1 MGRHGYQLNGPEG
14 GAVRRLTWLGS
25 VHSLYLSLQHAQE
38 RFLVRSKVMKF
49 VLGGG
54 KAVLSV
60 KECVCVDL
68 LAAGTS
74 SWYSRHCLATVRSH
88 AGYVCLC
95 SQSSILERTYAD
107 GIGCHVRLLHYIVS
121 RNNLEREKEG
131 GRE

>member
-1 MGRHGYQLNGPEG
+1 
-14 GAVRRLTWLGS
+14 
-25 VHSLYLSLQHAQE
+25 
-38 RFLVRSKVMKF
+38 MKF

-60 KECVCVDL
+60 KECVCVCVDL
-68 LAAGTS
+68 LGAGTS

-88 AGYVCLC
+88 AGDVCLC

-107 GIGCHVRLLHYIVS
+107 GVGCHVRLLHYIVS
-121 RNNLEREKEG
+121 RNNLEKEKEG